1 MEWEPEKNGENEP
14 DYNISLNTALLA
26 IVAII
31 GLAIL
36 YNVTRL
42 PEGHPYAKCQMIIGM
57 DGKCKAEAA
66 GRLMM
71 RGRY

>member
-1 MEWEPEKNGENEP
+1 MEWEPEKKTEGEP

-42 PEGHPYAKCQMIIGM
+42 PAGDPYAKCQRIIGM
-57 DGKCKAEAA
+57 DGACEAKVA
-66 GRLMM
+66 MSQM
-71 RGRY
+71 ARGRY

>member
-1 MEWEPEKNGENEP
+1 MEREPEKKPKGEP

-26 IVAII
+26 IVAVI

-42 PEGHPYAKCQMIIGM
+42 PAGDPYAKCQRIIGM
-57 DGKCKAEAA
+57 DGACEAEVAA
-66 GRLMM
+66 SQMM
-71 RGRY
+71 RGRF